1 MKDKP
6 QTLGQA
12 LAAEIDRKSG
22 ANRVHV
28 DLTSAHHPGW
38 SAARDYFTRK
48 EAEHAPIL
56 AALGGTPTPK
66 PAPAPK
72 QPPADPLG
80 ASIAATLAGQRVQP
94 QASQPP
100 VKQPPAFADV
110 VADALRTRP
119 KQGDSD
125 A

>member
-1 MKDKP
+1 MPDNKP

-12 LAAEIDRKSG
+12 LAAEIERKSG

-56 AALGGTPTPK
+56 AALGGTPAPK

-80 ASIAATLAGQRVQP
+80 AAIAATLAGQP
-94 QASQPP
+94 KGSQTPAKP
-100 VKQPPAFADV
+100 SPAFADV

-119 KQGDSD
+119 EQGDSD